1 MKFIIKTN
9 PIAKSR
15 HRTKV
20 IRGHVIAY
28 DPQNSIKLKLQLDI
42 KKLMKE
48 NSFSIIENGPICMT
62 LTNFVEIP
70 KSLSKNK
77 KIELEGK
84 YCDKRPDIDNYFK
97 FWADVLNEVAYKDD
111 KQIVSMS
118 SEKIYSNNPRVEISL
133 NKIGSVW

>member
-1 MKFIIKTN
+1 MKFIVKTN
-9 PIAKSR
+9 PIAKAR

-20 IRGHVIAY
+20 IRGRVIAY
-28 DPQNSIKLKLQLDI
+28 DPQHAIKLKIQLEI

-48 NSFSIIENGPICMT
+48 NSFNIIENDPINMT

-70 KSLSKNK
+70 KSLSQNK
-77 KIELEGK
+77 RNELEGK
-84 YCDKRPDIDNYFK
+84 YCDKRPDLDNYFK

-118 SEKIYSNNPRVEISL
+118 SEKIYSSNPRVEIIL
-133 NKIGSVW
+133 NKIGSV